1 MNDATNPNNKKGPA
15 VQSNHQSRSDKAIR
29 LALLQRC
36 WVKENMFSFYPVLAV
51 TNGIRKRCNELS
63 LNDNRTTRTNA
74 ASRKLMTVLSA
85 LMLALACGNSASLAA
100 EQESKQAVTV
110 VVICD
115 DAAAKKTIR
124 DSLLTHFHS
133 LQDLEVVDKNG
144 YSSLIVYAEKTVN
157 DPKNPNGYA
166 IAIAHTNCY
175 ELKLAYQNLKGI
187 NDEKVRAVRTV
198 AERALRDDTG
208 ILRHLNVAHLDD
220 LSAQKL
226 DDFTK
231 RIVSDF
237 HDRQK
242 GMD

>member
-1 MNDATNPNNKKGPA
+1 MRVA
-15 VQSNHQSRSDKAIR
+15 VKAIR
-29 LALLQRC
+29 LALLQRR
-36 WVKENMFSFYPVLAV
+36 WVKGSMFSFYPVLTL
-51 TNGIRKRCNELS
+51 TNRIRKRCNELS

-133 LQDLEVVDKNG
+133 LQDLEIVDKNG

>member
-1 MNDATNPNNKKGPA
+1 
-15 VQSNHQSRSDKAIR
+15 
-29 LALLQRC
+29 
-36 WVKENMFSFYPVLAV
+36 MFSFYPVL
-51 TNGIRKRCNELS
+51 TLPKRIRNMGNKSS
-63 LNDNRTTRTNA
+63 LNHNRLTRTHGI
-74 ASRKLMTVLSA
+74 SRTSLNA
-85 LMLALACGNSASLAA
+85 LMALVLALVCGYSANLGA
-100 EQESKQAVTV
+100 EQESKQAVNV
-110 VVICD
+110 IVICD
-115 DAAAKKTIR
+115 DNAAKKTIR
-124 DSLLTHFHS
+124 DSLLTQFRP

-144 YSSLIVYAEKTVN
+144 FSTLIVYAEKTVN

-175 ELKLAYQNLKGI
+175 ELRLAYQNLKGI

-226 DDFTK
+226 DDFSR

-242 GMD
+242 DND

>member
-1 MNDATNPNNKKGPA
+1 MNGGTNPKQQKGFA
-15 VQSNHQSRSDKAIR
+15 VQSDRQSRSDKAIR
-29 LALLQRC
+29 LALLQRR
-36 WVKENMFSFYPVLAV
+36 WVKKSMFSFYPWLTL
-51 TNGIRKRCNELS
+51 TNRIQKRCNALS
-63 LNDNRTTRTNA
+63 LTDVRTMRTHA
-74 ASRKLMTVLSA
+74 ASRKFMNTLLA
-85 LMLALACGNSASLAA
+85 LVLALACGNSMSLGA
-100 EQESKQAVTV
+100 EEESKQAVTV
-110 VVICD
+110 VVICED
-115 DAAAKKTIR
+115 TAAKKTIR
-124 DSLLTHFHS
+124 DSLLTHFRP

-144 YSSLIVYAEKTVN
+144 YSSLIVYAENTVN

-198 AERALRDDTG
+198 AERALRNDTG

-237 HDRQK
+237 HERQK
-242 GMD
+242 EMD